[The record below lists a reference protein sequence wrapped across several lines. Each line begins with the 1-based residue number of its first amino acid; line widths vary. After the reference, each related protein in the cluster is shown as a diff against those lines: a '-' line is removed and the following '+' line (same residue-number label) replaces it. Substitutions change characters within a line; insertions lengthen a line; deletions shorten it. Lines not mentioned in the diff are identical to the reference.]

1 MADISLGTTSVPNS
15 VDTYTPA
22 TTLTDVEILRI
33 NGVAA
38 AVIALESLVMTTMR
52 DLVLN
57 SITNSA
63 GGVLRGSAFPSS
75 PVDGQLFFRT
85 DQGLLYVFITATG
98 QWEGGASIPAGSIG
112 TVALSDLAVTTAKLS
127 DLAVTTA
134 KLSDLAVTTAKL
146 SDLAVTTAKLSD
158 LAVTTAKLSDLAVTT
173 QKIALGAITDA
184 LIAATGI
191 TTRTKLPAQ
200 IAYKDEANT
209 FTGANTFSNL
219 IPRMQNLIPLIW
231 RDTTAVDRAILYL
244 NGLNNVS
251 LENPHPTGEIQSR
264 ITNTTGFIRFLIEN
278 GITTNRIMSLQGLAA
293 VNDNAMNLHRRL
305 RFFNTAAIFFHELS
319 AAPTANRT
327 SVLPDVAG
335 TVAVKQAVLTAQTTV
350 AGTLSV
356 APSLIAF
363 LNAVPVTVGQTI
375 IVYCRLLLSP
385 LVMISS
391 PLTLTVQIN
400 AASGAVV
407 NGVNSSSSSH
417 RSPARGIVFGVP
429 FQESIAGIF
438 RCTVSGT
445 VNIWIMANLDSGTV
459 AYPIGAA
466 EMSVDRF

>member
-112 TVALSDLAVTTAKLS
+112 TVA
-127 DLAVTTA
+127 
-134 KLSDLAVTTAKL
+134 
-146 SDLAVTTAKLSD
+146 LSD